1 MNIQIKSL
9 HCFITLLEVGNYTRA
24 AERLHLTQPTL
35 TKMIQRLEEHLEQP
49 LLIRNNQKVIATE
62 AGRLLESSA
71 KQIVGQWHRL
81 QEEMNSLNGLQTGQ
95 LRLGVCPMMGEMIID
110 LLSQYRKRFPRID
123 VSIVELGGFAAEQAL
138 LNDTL
143 DLTFTAL
150 PTTHTQDFCSHNLGG
165 YPLFACLPE
174 DHILTKK
181 ASISWSDLAH
191 YPFILYNDDFSLAKL
206 IRRLTHKANIELNI
220 AAQSGQWDFIAAMVE
235 SKMGLAILP
244 EPICHKVN
252 STRLTYRPL
261 SPQLTWDL
269 ALIWRKNLP
278 LTPAAESFIRLSQEL
293 SPARLA
299 ITK

>member
-24 AERLHLTQPTL
+24 AEKLHLTQPTL
-35 TKMIQRLEEHLEQP
+35 TKMIQRLEDHLEQP

-62 AGRLLESSA
+62 AGRLLETSA

-95 LRLGVCPMMGEMIID
+95 LRLGVCPMMGEMVID
-110 LLSQYRKRFPRID
+110 LLSKYRQRFPRID

-150 PTTHTQDFCSHNLGG
+150 PTTHTQDFCSHNIGG
-165 YPLFACLPE
+165 YPLFACLPKSH
-174 DHILTKK
+174 DLAKK

-244 EPICHKVN
+244 EPICQKVN
-252 STRLTYRPL
+252 SAQLAYRPL
-261 SPQLTWDL
+261 SPGLTWDL

-293 SPARLA
+293 SPEN
-299 ITK
+299 

>member
-9 HCFITLLEVGNYTRA
+9 HCFVTLLEVGNYTRA

-62 AGRLLESSA
+62 AGRLLQNSA

-95 LRLGVCPMMGEMIID
+95 LRLGVCPMMGEMVID
-110 LLSQYRKRFPRID
+110 LLSQYRQRFPRID

-165 YPLFACLPE
+165 YPLFACLPKA
-174 DHILTKK
+174 HLLTKK
-181 ASISWSDLAH
+181 ASISWSDLADS
-191 YPFILYNDDFSLAKL
+191 PFILYNDDFSLAKL

-244 EPICHKVN
+244 EPICQKVN
-252 STRLTYRPL
+252 SAQLEYRPL
-261 SPQLTWDL
+261 SPDLTWDL

-293 SPARLA
+293 SPEN
-299 ITK
+299 

>member
-35 TKMIQRLEEHLEQP
+35 TKMIQRLEDHLEQP

-62 AGRLLESSA
+62 AGRLLETSA

-95 LRLGVCPMMGEMIID
+95 LRLGVCPMMGEMVID
-110 LLSQYRKRFPRID
+110 LLSKYRQRFPRID

-150 PTTHTQDFCSHNLGG
+150 PTTHTQDFCSHNIGG
-165 YPLFACLPE
+165 YPLFACLPQS
-174 DHILTKK
+174 HALTKK
-181 ASISWSDLAH
+181 ASISWSDLAQ

-244 EPICHKVN
+244 EPICQKVN
-252 STRLTYRPL
+252 STQLAYRPL
-261 SPQLTWDL
+261 SPGLTWDL

-278 LTPAAESFIRLSQEL
+278 LTPAAESFIHLSQEL
-293 SPARLA
+293 SPEN
-299 ITK
+299 